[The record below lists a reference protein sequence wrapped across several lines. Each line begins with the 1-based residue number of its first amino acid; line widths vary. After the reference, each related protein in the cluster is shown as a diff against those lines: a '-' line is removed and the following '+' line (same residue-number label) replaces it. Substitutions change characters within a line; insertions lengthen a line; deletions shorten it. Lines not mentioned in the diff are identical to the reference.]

1 MIQYQ
6 AIHPSW
12 KSSVKETVEA
22 MSQAEK
28 VNGGKKGNR
37 QELTLI
43 FINNNPLLLIVVSY
57 SDSSLIIFL
66 VMFPNKAQ

>member
-1 MIQYQ
+1 
-6 AIHPSW
+6 
-12 KSSVKETVEA
+12 

-43 FINNNPLLLIVVSY
+43 FLNNNPLFLIVVSY

>member
-43 FINNNPLLLIVVSY
+43 FINPLLLIVVSY